1 MKPSWTQQKREIS
14 EALRFL
20 ADLAP
25 PADPRKPPELVDLQ
39 VGSLQLRV
47 AWTRPV
53 CEMLAAKALKLPS
66 ITSKTARTRFDS
78 ITRDVIPPAYIR
90 MKPKD

>member
-1 MKPSWTQQKREIS
+1 MKSSWTRQKQEIS
-14 EALRFL
+14 EALQFL

-39 VGSLQLRV
+39 VGPLRLRV
-47 AWTRPV
+47 VWTRPV

-66 ITSKTARTRFDS
+66 IAPGNSKPRAC
-78 ITRDVIPPAYIR
+78 PPAYIR
-90 MKPKD
+90 MKPKDQDEN